1 MKFLDYQILMSISLG
16 IYALVSVLEA
26 WAIL

>member
-16 IYALVSVLEA
+16 IYALVSILEA